1 MLTLKKEFKAEELF
15 DVCFPDY
22 EQDPDEEGVIRLRYL
37 HLESKN
43 PHGINPTALFD
54 IDPGLVTNV
63 DLQLVN
69 RLLIKEGFSD
79 PKSYEYNFLDSGDR
93 EVASD
98 LYIWERPREE
108 AIQSA
113 VDKLFA
119 LPTEEERI
127 VYTKAYT
134 GLDDLELEDNAFQPK
149 ARSSRRFGR

>member
-1 MLTLKKEFKAEELF
+1 MLTLKKEFKAEEVF

-22 EQDPDEEGVIRLRYL
+22 ESYPDEEGVLRMSYL

-79 PKSYEYNFLDSGDR
+79 PKSYEYNTLDSGDR
-93 EVASD
+93 EVASE
-98 LYIWERPREE
+98 LYIWESSREE

-113 VDKLFA
+113 VDKLFS

-127 VYTKAYT
+127 AYTKAYT

-149 ARSSRRFGR
+149 TRSSRRFGR

>member
-149 ARSSRRFGR
+149 ARSSRRFWR